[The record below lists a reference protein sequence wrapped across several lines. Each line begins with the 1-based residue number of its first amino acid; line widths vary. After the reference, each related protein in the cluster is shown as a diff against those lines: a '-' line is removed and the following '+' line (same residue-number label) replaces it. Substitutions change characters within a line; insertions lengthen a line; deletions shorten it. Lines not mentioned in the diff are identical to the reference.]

1 MKIQTRGEGVKNLK
15 FLQTSYVEISLD
27 LITVFIIS
35 HAIVVLALSAFS
47 VEETFFSADQVPS
60 FQVSDGHT
68 NTEVWYMEEGLLCKV
83 VWWLHFTPL

>member
-1 MKIQTRGEGVKNLK
+1 M
-15 FLQTSYVEISLD
+15 EISLD

-35 HAIVVLALSAFS
+35 HAIVVPVALSAFS

-68 NTEVWYMEEGLLCKV
+68 NTEVWYMEEGLLCWV
-83 VWWLHFTPL
+83 VWWLYILQGDHSPWRKPPVDT